1 MSEKYNRDGTV
12 NENWVA
18 EQIAV
23 QEGLKES
30 ISIAQVKEVLRIAL
44 ELFAELTPTEMI
56 DLVGRHQ

>member
-18 EQIAV
+18 EQIAA